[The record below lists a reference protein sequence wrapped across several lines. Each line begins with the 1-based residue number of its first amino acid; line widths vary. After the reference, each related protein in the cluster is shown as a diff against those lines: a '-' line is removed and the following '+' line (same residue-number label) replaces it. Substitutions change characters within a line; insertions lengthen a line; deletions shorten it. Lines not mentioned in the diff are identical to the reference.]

1 MKLKN
6 VSLTAAGD
14 SKSEVIKNGAQ
25 LASYLWS
32 YKFLRSHI
40 LFVLRVIFLPKRQE
54 ELSDFKTSAAKE
66 IVKLIL

>member
-14 SKSEVIKNGAQ
+14 SKSEVIKTVLNQ
-25 LASYLWS
+25 LVTCGHI
-32 YKFLRSHI
+32 KFLRSHI

-54 ELSDFKTSAAKE
+54 ELSDFKTSAE
-66 IVKLIL
+66 IS